1 MQLELEDYRPEPP
14 AFEAAISLREGVL
27 LSVAVHVVAFL
38 LFLFLPKLPYF
49 QRLEQARQLELAR
62 QAELAAQQEKDQARF
77 VYVVPK
83 MDLQARKPPQ
93 RAEMSDKDR
102 VAQQLQQATK
112 PKNPLPFSLGNT
124 TERTEAQKQAKQK
137 PKGQGPNPETST
149 AQLQQQTNNASNGQT
164 QPSPNTAPL
173 PFTNQGTV
181 ASSNKPPTQ
190 DPTKGQQAS
199 AAGGSLGQALKNLEK
214 YADSQ
219 TFNNPDGQVGQVGP
233 SIQFDTKGVEF
244 GPWLRRFI
252 AQVKRNWFIPMA
264 AMSLRGHVVLQF
276 RIHKSGAIT
285 DLAVVQ
291 PSNIE
296 AFTNAAVNAIRGS
309 NPTQP
314 LPPEYPDENALFTV
328 TFYYN
333 ETPP

>member
-1 MQLELEDYRPEPP
+1 VQLELEDYRPEPP
-14 AFEAAISLREGVL
+14 VTEGAISLREGVL
-27 LSVAVHVVAFL
+27 LSIAVHVVLVLAI
-38 LFLFLPKLPYF
+38 LFLPRLPYF
-49 QRLEQARQLELAR
+49 QRREAAR
-62 QAELAAQQEKDQARF
+62 QAEIAKQLDMQQNQDQARF

-83 MDLQARKPPQ
+83 MDLQAKRPPQ

-102 VAQQLQQATK
+102 LAQAVKQAPN
-112 PKNPLPFSLGNT
+112 PKNMLPFSLGNT
-124 TERTEAQKQAKQK
+124 TDRTEAQKQAKEK
-137 PKGQGPNPETST
+137 PRGQGPAPDPS
-149 AQLQQQTNNASNGQT
+149 LSQQTQQTASATNGQQ

-173 PFTNQGTV
+173 PVATNGTV
-181 ASSNKPPTQ
+181 SYTNKPTQ

-199 AAGGSLGQALKNLEK
+199 APGGSLGQALKNLEK
-214 YADSQ
+214 YTDSQ
-219 TFNNPDGQVGQVGP
+219 TFNNPDGQQGQVGP

-264 AMSLRGHVVLQF
+264 AMSLKGHVVLQF

-291 PSNIE
+291 PSNID

-309 NPTQP
+309 NPTQS

>member
-1 MQLELEDYRPEPP
+1 VQLDLEDYRPEPP
-14 AFEAAISLREGVL
+14 VIEGAISRREGVL
-27 LSVAVHVVAFL
+27 LSVVVHVLAILAFM
-38 LFLFLPKLPYF
+38 FGPKIPYF
-49 QRLEQARQLELAR
+49 QRMEAAR
-62 QAELAAQQEKDQARF
+62 QAELARQLEMQQQQEKDQARF

-83 MDLQARKPPQ
+83 LDLQAKKPPA

-102 VAQQLQQATK
+102 IAQAVQRAPN
-112 PKNPLPFSLGNT
+112 PKNPLPFSLGKT
-124 TERTEAQKQAKQK
+124 TDRTEAQKQAKEK
-137 PKGQGPNPETST
+137 PRGQGPQPETSL
-149 AQLQQQTNNASNGQT
+149 AQNQQPTNNATNGKEQAT
-164 QPSPNTAPL
+164 PNTAPL
-173 PFTNQGTV
+173 PFSNQGNVQYSTK
-181 ASSNKPPTQ
+181 APTQ

-219 TFNNPDGQVGQVGP
+219 TFNNPDGNVGQVGP

-244 GPWLRRFI
+244 GPWIRRFI

-264 AMSLRGHVVLQF
+264 AMSLKGHVVLQF

-285 DLAVVQ
+285 DLVVVQ
-291 PSNIE
+291 PSSIE
-296 AFTNAAVNAIRGS
+296 AFTNAALNAIRGS
-309 NPTQP
+309 NPTQQ